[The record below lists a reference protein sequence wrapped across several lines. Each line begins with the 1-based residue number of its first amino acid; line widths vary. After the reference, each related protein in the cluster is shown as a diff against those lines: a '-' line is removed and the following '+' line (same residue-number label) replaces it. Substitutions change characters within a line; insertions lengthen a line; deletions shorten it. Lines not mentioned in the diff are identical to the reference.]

1 MAKWWERAYLKPL
14 GAHYYGGVVDD
25 LDDILEVHRR
35 ETLSTF
41 GTRTS
46 VKNIIIRN
54 DENVPP
60 AGKSEKV
67 CCIAII

>member
-1 MAKWWERAYLKPL
+1 MVGESLSEACRCSLL
-14 GAHYYGGVVDD
+14 CVVDD

-41 GTRTS
+41 GTKTS
-46 VKNIIIRN
+46 VKKIIIRN

-67 CCIAII
+67 CCIAI

>member
-1 MAKWWERAYLKPL
+1 MY
-14 GAHYYGGVVDD
+14 D

-46 VKNIIIRN
+46 VKEIIIRN
-54 DENVPP
+54 DAP
-60 AGKSEKV
+60 AGKSVKV
-67 CCIAII
+67 GCIAI

>member
-1 MAKWWERAYLKPL
+1 M
-14 GAHYYGGVVDD
+14 DD

-46 VKNIIIRN
+46 VKKIIIRN

-67 CCIAII
+67 AMLHSYIEP